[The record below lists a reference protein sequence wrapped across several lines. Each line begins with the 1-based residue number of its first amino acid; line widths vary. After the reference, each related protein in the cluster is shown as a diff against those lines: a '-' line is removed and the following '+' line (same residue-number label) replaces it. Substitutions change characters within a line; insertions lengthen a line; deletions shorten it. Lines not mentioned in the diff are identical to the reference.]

1 MQVLMKLIKTS
12 NRSEWGS
19 KDEVIENVVEKEKEE
34 KYTKK
39 LCPNA
44 PLFQAKGDI
53 SKGEEVYLGLSR
65 IWLSNKH
72 HQV

>member
-1 MQVLMKLIKTS
+1 M
-12 NRSEWGS
+12 
-19 KDEVIENVVEKEKEE
+19 ENVVQKEKGE

-44 PLFQAKGDI
+44 PLFQAKDDI
-53 SKGEEVYLGLSR
+53 SKGEEVYLGHSR